1 VVTARLGERAGLVG
15 AGAMV
20 VEHLYA
26 PHRVEDRLRAL
37 GV

>member
-1 VVTARLGERAGLVG
+1 MTSGLGERAGLLG

-26 PHRVEDRLRAL
+26 PDRAEARLAAL